1 MHLCVFPGQLSPR
14 GYLHHTYTSK
24 KAVSDQTAFHLDEK
38 KIPFY
43 SQHYCWLLGS
53 SSFALGPSVHGRIEK
68 KKKSYLTQAKH
79 LPVKDW
85 MLLHSFLTPNT
96 VGLQQF
102 LNMYIAI
109 TAMVLVVICEA
120 SFSATKQALPKLNNC
135 GLFPSYPLFL
145 ILFNHE
151 DQEHALDTLFWC
163 LVVSGFAQLERAV
176 WAKVC
181 GTESSVYAF
190 WAWCLSKNYLSFQEL
205 RLASA
210 FSFHFW
216 ALCHLFAY

>member
-1 MHLCVFPGQLSPR
+1 M
-14 GYLHHTYTSK
+14 
-24 KAVSDQTAFHLDEK
+24 AFHLDEK

-109 TAMVLVVICEA
+109 TAMVLVVKLPFQLQSRLYPNWITVVC
-120 SFSATKQALPKLNNC
+120 SQVIPYSWYFSTMRIKNMPLIPSSGVWWCQGLHNWKEQCGLRSVGLRALYTPFELDVYPKTTCPSKNLDLPL
-135 GLFPSYPLFL
+135 LFPSISGLFVISLL
-145 ILFNHE
+145 IRWCSLLGTQLT
-151 DQEHALDTLFWC
+151 DAL
-163 LVVSGFAQLERAV
+163 
-176 WAKVC
+176 
-181 GTESSVYAF
+181 YI
-190 WAWCLSKNYLSFQEL
+190 
-205 RLASA
+205 
-210 FSFHFW
+210 
-216 ALCHLFAY
+216 